1 MSLLDHLRSDYLR
14 GKVIDKYRLPDGN
27 IGLIIDADGIGKRYH
42 VRFVDDYRNQPCIDN
57 LFGLL
62 KDPFSGKTEYL
73 DKLINKGD
81 YIELTA
87 SYSKSPFLEAY
98 RIHSVASRKPENNAR
113 SFTRLPYR
121 TLYRSSKTQGY

>member
-1 MSLLDHLRSDYLR
+1 MSLLDLLRQEYLKGR
-14 GKVIDKYRLPDGN
+14 VIDKYRLPDGN
-27 IGLIIDADGIGKRYH
+27 IGLIIDPDGTRKRYH
-42 VRFVDDYRNQPCIDN
+42 VRFVDDYRSRPCIEN

-87 SYSKSPFLEAY
+87 SYSKSPFREAY
-98 RIHSVASRKPENNAR
+98 RIHSVLRREPNNNAR
-113 SFTRLPYR
+113 RLPYR
-121 TLYRSSKTQGY
+121 QPYGSARTSGY